1 MDNNE
6 IKKANRKALPKFI
19 LEFILI
25 IVISLLV
32 GGSIGFCA
40 AKYGVNSLTGGLKSA
55 GAFFGTF
62 IAPWLMLIIAVI
74 MPVVCVLVYRSAKKL
89 LSYWDGENEEISDT
103 IDKRLSIVIWVT
115 SAALILSYF
124 LITALYSGGFEAF
137 ENENNIVLFFI
148 GITAFFAIMIEAVI
162 IQQKCVDAAKKTNP
176 EKTASIYDPK
186 FQKKWMDSCDEA
198 EKIMI
203 GKCAFKAYA
212 ATNSVCTVLSIALAI
227 CALIF
232 GIGFLPSLAVC
243 LIWIVNHSVYCREA
257 LKYSKAGNKI
267 S

>member
-19 LEFILI
+19 LIMVICLI
-25 IVISLLV
+25 I
-32 GGSIGFCA
+32 GGAIGFCS
-40 AKYGVNSLTGGLKSA
+40 AKYGLNTLAGGMKTA
-55 GAFFGTF
+55 GAFFGTY
-62 IAPWLMLIIAVI
+62 ITPWLMLAIAVI
-74 MPVVCVLVYRSAKKL
+74 VPVVCISIYRSARKL
-89 LSYWDGENEEISDT
+89 LSAWDGENEEISDT
-103 IDKRLSIVIWVT
+103 IDKKLSIVIWVT

-124 LITALYSGGFEAF
+124 LIAASYADGFETF
-137 ENENNIVLFFI
+137 ENESSDALFLV
-148 GITAFFAIMIEAVI
+148 GIAGFFAIMIEAVVF
-162 IQQKCVDAAKKTNP
+162 QQKCVDTTKKMNP
-176 EKTASIYDPK
+176 EKTASVYDAK

-212 ATNSVCTVLSIALAI
+212 ATNMVCTILSIVLAI
-227 CALIF
+227 CALVF

-243 LIWIVNHSVYCREA
+243 LIWIVNQSVYCREA

>member
-1 MDNNE
+1 MDNQE

-19 LEFILI
+19 LIM
-25 IVISLLV
+25 VVSLLV
-32 GGSIGFCA
+32 GGSIGYCA
-40 AKYGVNSLTGGLKSA
+40 AKYGLNMLADGLESA
-55 GAFFGTF
+55 GAFFGTY
-62 IAPWLMLIIAVI
+62 IAPWLMLVAAII
-74 MPVVCVLVYRSAKKL
+74 MPVVCIPIYRSARKL
-89 LSYWDGENEEISDT
+89 LSSWDGENEEISDAA
-103 IDKRLSIVIWVT
+103 DKKLSLVIWVS

-124 LITALYSGGFEAF
+124 LIAASYSGGFEAF
-137 ENENNIVLFFI
+137 KNESHIALFLI
-148 GITAFFAIMIEAVI
+148 GITAFFAVMIEAVV

-176 EKTASIYDPK
+176 EKTASVYDTK
-186 FQKKWMDSCDEA
+186 FQRKWLDSCDEA

-203 GKCAFKAYA
+203 GKCAFQSYA
-212 ATNSVCTVLSIALAI
+212 ATNAACTVLSVVLAL

-243 LIWIVNHSVYCREA
+243 LIWIVNLSVYCKEA

>member
-6 IKKANRKALPKFI
+6 IKKANRKALPKFM
-19 LEFILI
+19 LI
-25 IVISLLV
+25 MVIGLLA

-40 AKYGVNSLTGGLKSA
+40 AKYGLNTLAGGMKSV
-55 GAFFGTF
+55 GLFFGTY
-62 IAPWLMLIIAVI
+62 IAPWLMLMTAVI
-74 MPVVCVLVYRSAKKL
+74 VPVVCVLVYRSAKKL
-89 LSYWDGENEEISDT
+89 LSSWDGENEEVSDT
-103 IDKRLSIVIWVT
+103 IDKKLSIVIWIT

-124 LITALYSGGFEAF
+124 LIAASYSGGFDTF
-137 ENENNIVLFFI
+137 ENENNIVLLFI
-148 GITAFFAIMIEAVI
+148 GIAAFFTIMIEAVV

-176 EKTASIYDPK
+176 EKTASVYDPK

-212 ATNSVCTVLSIALAI
+212 ATNAVCMVLSIVLAI
-227 CALIF
+227 CVLTF

-243 LIWIVNHSVYCREA
+243 LIWIVNQSVYCKEA

>member
-19 LEFILI
+19 LIM
-25 IVISLLV
+25 VICLLV
-32 GGSIGFCA
+32 GGGIGFFA
-40 AKYGVNSLTGGLKSA
+40 AEYGLNTLAGSMKSA
-55 GAFFGTF
+55 GAFFGTY
-62 IAPWLMLIIAVI
+62 IAPWLMLMTAVI
-74 MPVVCVLVYRSAKKL
+74 VPVVCVLVYRSAKKL
-89 LSYWDGENEEISDT
+89 LSSWDGENEEISDT
-103 IDKRLSIVIWVT
+103 IDKKLSIAVWVT

-124 LITALYSGGFEAF
+124 LIAASYSGGFEAF
-137 ENENNIVLFFI
+137 KRENHIALFFI
-148 GITAFFAIMIEAVI
+148 GIAAFFAIMIEAVV

-176 EKTASIYDPK
+176 EKTASVYDPK

-212 ATNSVCTVLSIALAI
+212 ATNAVCTVLSIVLAI

-243 LIWIVNHSVYCREA
+243 LIWIVNQSVYCKEA

>member
-19 LEFILI
+19 LIM
-25 IVISLLV
+25 VISLLV

-103 IDKRLSIVIWVT
+103 IDKKLSIVIWVT

-124 LITALYSGGFEAF
+124 LIAASYSGGFEAF

-232 GIGFLPSLAVC
+232 GIDFLPSLAVC
-243 LIWIVNHSVYCREA
+243 LIWIVNQSVYCREA

>member
-6 IKKANRKALPKFI
+6 IKKANRKALPKFM
-19 LEFILI
+19 LI
-25 IVISLLV
+25 MVISLLV
-32 GGSIGFCA
+32 GGLGGFCS
-40 AKYGVNSLTGGLKSA
+40 AKYGLNSLSDGMKSA
-55 GAFFGTF
+55 GAFFSAY
-62 IAPWLMLIIAVI
+62 IAPWLILAVAVI
-74 MPVVCVLVYRSAKKL
+74 LPVVCIPIYRSAKKL
-89 LSYWDGENEEISDT
+89 LSSWDGENEEISDT
-103 IDKRLSIVIWVT
+103 IDKKLSIVIWVT

-124 LITALYSGGFEAF
+124 LISASYAEGFATF
-137 ENENNIVLFFI
+137 EKENSIIPFFV
-148 GITAFFAIMIEAVI
+148 GIAGFFAIMIEAVI
-162 IQQKCVDAAKKTNP
+162 IQQKCVDSAKKTNP
-176 EKTASIYDPK
+176 EKTASVYDTK
-186 FQKKWMDSCDEA
+186 FHKKWMDSCDEA

-212 ATNSVCTVLSIALAI
+212 ATNTVCTVLAIVLAI

-243 LIWIVNHSVYCREA
+243 LIWIVNLSVYCREA

>member
-6 IKKANRKALPKFI
+6 IKKANRKALPKFM
-19 LEFILI
+19 LI
-25 IVISLLV
+25 MVISLLV

-40 AKYGVNSLTGGLKSA
+40 AKYGMNTLAGGMKSA
-55 GAFFGTF
+55 GAFFGTY
-62 IAPWLMLIIAVI
+62 IAHWLMLAAAVI
-74 MPVVCVLVYRSAKKL
+74 VPVVCVPIYQSAKKL
-89 LSYWDGENEEISDT
+89 LSSWDGENEEISDLV
-103 IDKRLSIVIWVT
+103 DKKLSIIIWIT
-115 SAALILSYF
+115 SATLILSYF
-124 LITALYSGGFEAF
+124 LIAASYSRGFGTF
-137 ENENNIVLFFI
+137 ENENSMVSFFVGIV
-148 GITAFFAIMIEAVI
+148 GFFAIMIEAVI

-176 EKTASIYDPK
+176 EKTASVYDTK

-212 ATNSVCTVLSIALAI
+212 ATNTVCSVLSSVLAI

-243 LIWIVNHSVYCREA
+243 LIWIVNQSVYCKEA
-257 LKYSKAGNKI
+257 LRYSKAGNKI

>member
-19 LEFILI
+19 LIM
-25 IVISLLV
+25 VISLLV

-40 AKYGVNSLTGGLKSA
+40 AKYGVDSLTGGLKSA
-55 GAFFGTF
+55 GAFFGTY
-62 IAPWLMLIIAVI
+62 IAPWLMLMIAVI
-74 MPVVCVLVYRSAKKL
+74 VPVVCVPVYRSAKKL
-89 LSYWDGENEEISDT
+89 LFSWDGENEEISDT
-103 IDKRLSIVIWVT
+103 IDKKLSIVIWIT
-115 SAALILSYF
+115 SVILILSYF
-124 LITALYSGGFEAF
+124 LIAASYSGGFETF
-137 ENENNIVLFFI
+137 ENESNIVLFFI

-176 EKTASIYDPK
+176 EKTASVYDPK

-212 ATNSVCTVLSIALAI
+212 ATNTVCTVLSVVLAI

-243 LIWIVNHSVYCREA
+243 LVWIVNQSVYCKEA